1 MSYYLGES
9 VCWDFATLSSMTHPH
24 NQSPY
29 LQGNHN
35 SHQPHTNV
43 KHPDPYAAHQS
54 VPYETGA
61 QPFPAVD
68 EPQKSSSSTARWII
82 LVFLI
87 LALVL
92 AGLGFAAYRLISGN
106 DREDSHLGAPLGETP
121 TAVEMTTE
129 ASSVP
134 SPSEAA
140 EASKNPT
147 SHNEEATQV
156 EAAPLAPLEGLPADY
171 FDRSLSIERAEKIR
185 EGDLIDAP
193 VPEELSGLTDTC
205 VQGASYFGGT
215 NDPSGMVP
223 TITCIFGENDELS
236 VNYTRNKDA
245 IAAAAK
251 TGKEL
256 KEQFGVPANS
266 NDIFGKANQVK
277 TTRGSMLSEILDTH
291 EGETE
296 YVMSEVLAGETAV
309 IEYISTTSEVLL
321 RQPLVDAGI
330 VERDRNK
337 P

>member
-1 MSYYLGES
+1 
-9 VCWDFATLSSMTHPH
+9 MTQPH
-24 NQSPY
+24 NGSPFQSGTQNPQQSSQQLY
-29 LQGNHN
+29 QFGPNGAEQH
-35 SHQPHTNV
+35 
-43 KHPDPYAAHQS
+43 DPYRAHQAGPYGAGANT
-54 VPYETGA
+54 VPA
-61 QPFPAVD
+61 FA
-68 EPQKSSSSTARWII
+68 EPQEKSSSAAMWV
-82 LVFLI
+82 L
-87 LALVL
+87 LAVIVAMVL
-92 AGLGFAAYRLISGN
+92 L
-106 DREDSHLGAPLGETP
+106 LGAGFFLVRGFFD
-121 TAVEMTTE
+121 
-129 ASSVP
+129 
-134 SPSEAA
+134 
-140 EASKNPT
+140 NY
-147 SHNEEATQV
+147 EEDTQV
-156 EAAPLAPLEGLPADY
+156 EAAPLAPLEGLPDDY

-223 TITCIFGENDELS
+223 TITCIFGENDEFS

-277 TTRGSMLSEILDTH
+277 TTRGSMLSEIHDTH